1 MSPPLVSIV
10 LPTYNGA
17 RYLDQAVRS
26 CRDQTD
32 PDWELIIVD
41 DASTDDT
48 PVRIARYVAEDP
60 RVRSVRHERNRRLP
74 GALNTGFS
82 QAKGQYLT
90 WTSDDNCYRPQ
101 ALSEMVAFL
110 ESDPAVD
117 IVYADYT
124 VMDEAGRPR
133 QCVTVGNLEELGNR
147 NCIGPCFLYR
157 RRVQE
162 TLGGYAE
169 DLFLAEDYE
178 FWLRAAA
185 SFRFQPLHRDLYL
198 YRLHDTSL
206 TQRRLAQVHLA
217 AEEALKRHLP
227 KLRLGKALRAQGYLR
242 LARMSHAREDWA
254 MARAYLFQALRYA
267 PWTVIRQTPLKW
279 LAQVG
284 LGRQGTDLL
293 RSLRRG

>member
-1 MSPPLVSIV
+1 MSSPLVSIV
-10 LPTYNGA
+10 LPTYNGS

-26 CRDQTD
+26 CLDQTY
-32 PDWELIIVD
+32 PAWELIIVD

-74 GALNTGFS
+74 GALNTGFA
-82 QAKGQYLT
+82 QAKGDYLT
-90 WTSDDNCYRPQ
+90 WTSDDNCYRPP
-101 ALSEMVAFL
+101 ALTEMVAWL
-110 ESDPAVD
+110 ESNPAVD

-124 VMDEAGRPR
+124 IMDEEGCAR
-133 QCVTVGNLEELGNR
+133 QYVAVGDPEALGNR

-169 DLFLAEDYE
+169 DLFLVEDYE

-198 YRLHDTSL
+198 YRRHGASL
-206 TQRRLAQVHLA
+206 TQRQLAQVHLA

-227 KLRLGKALRAQGYLR
+227 KPQLGKALRAQGYLR
-242 LARMSHAREDWA
+242 LARMAHAREDWA
-254 MARAYLFQALRYA
+254 MARAYLFQALRYD
-267 PWTVIRQTPLKW
+267 PWAVMRQTPLKW

-284 LGRQGTDLL
+284 LGRKGTDFLK
-293 RSLRRG
+293 SLRRG